1 MRDLNLRPRH
11 YQWRA
16 LTSWASRPQFVG
28 CFNIINSWWALR
40 GSNPRPSR
48 CKRDA
53 LANWA
58 KRPHFMRVFWWAT
71 RDSNLRPR
79 HYQWRALTS
88 WASRPQFV
96 GCFNIINSWW
106 ALRGSNPRPSRCKRD
121 ALANWAKRPHSEF
134 WWSVTDR
141 SLLHPIIYTKWQL
154 VERRG
159 LEPRTPCLQSR
170 CSSQLS

>member
-16 LTSWASRPQFVG
+16 LTSWANRPQMIKIYQQ
-28 CFNIINSWWALR
+28 CSWWALR

-58 KRPHFMRVFWWAT
+58 KRPHAWVTEMVEC
-71 RDSNLRPR
+71 PR
-79 HYQWRALTS
+79 S
-88 WASRPQFV
+88 KP
-96 GCFNIINSWW
+96 
-106 ALRGSNPRPSRCKRD
+106 GS
-121 ALANWAKRPHSEF
+121 PHM
-134 WWSVTDR
+134 
-141 SLLHPIIYTKWQL
+141 
-154 VERRG
+154 VEQRG

-170 CSSQLS
+170 CSSQLSYCPIIKCTSTHVRLYLFYRRCLSLTRVILILFIKNTRSIATGITLTI

>member
-1 MRDLNLRPRH
+1 MAN
-11 YQWRA
+11 
-16 LTSWASRPQFVG
+16 F
-28 CFNIINSWWALR
+28 II
-40 GSNPRPSR
+40 
-48 CKRDA
+48 
-53 LANWA
+53 
-58 KRPHFMRVFWWAT
+58 WWAT
-71 RDSNLRPR
+71 RDLNLRPR

-141 SLLHPIIYTKWQL
+141 SLLHPIMYTKWQL

-170 CSSQLS
+170 CSSQLSYCPIIKCTSTRVRLYLFYRRYSSLTRVILVLY